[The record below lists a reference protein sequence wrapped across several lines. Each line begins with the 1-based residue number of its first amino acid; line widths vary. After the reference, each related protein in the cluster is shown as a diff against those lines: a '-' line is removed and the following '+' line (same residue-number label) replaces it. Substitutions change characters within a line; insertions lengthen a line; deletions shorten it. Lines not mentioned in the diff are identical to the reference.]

1 MWLLQDLLTRIHT
14 SMAINIQP
22 EIYSSY
28 FIFDKSVSFHYS
40 CYANCNPSHHNY
52 SSHYPENQDTNT
64 ATATPTEG
72 STREQ
77 PPIFLKR
84 ILIVDDD
91 PDITL
96 ALSTV
101 LEDNGYTVYVFNDPT
116 DALSNFNQCGMYD
129 LLIIDVVMPNIDGF
143 EFYEKVKKIDNKV
156 KACFITA
163 YDVHSEALREIYP
176 DFEIDCFMKK
186 PIENEDLLRKVM
198 NATVQD
204 SPN

>member
-1 MWLLQDLLTRIHT
+1 
-14 SMAINIQP
+14 MAINIQA
-22 EIYSSY
+22 EDYYSFS
-28 FIFDKSVSFHYS
+28 IFDKSLSLRYS
-40 CYANCNPSHHNY
+40 RYDNCDPSHHN
-52 SSHYPENQDTNT
+52 SSHSLENQGTNT
-64 ATATPTEG
+64 ATAIPTEG
-72 STREQ
+72 SIKEL
-77 PPIFLKR
+77 PPTSLKR

-116 DALSNFNQCGMYD
+116 DALSNFKQRGIYD
-129 LLIIDVVMPNIDGF
+129 LLIIDLVMPNMDGF

-186 PIENEDLLRKVM
+186 PIENEDLLRNVM
-198 NATVQD
+198 NATLQ
-204 SPN
+204 

>member
-1 MWLLQDLLTRIHT
+1 
-14 SMAINIQP
+14 
-22 EIYSSY
+22 
-28 FIFDKSVSFHYS
+28 K
-40 CYANCNPSHHNY
+40 
-52 SSHYPENQDTNT
+52 
-64 ATATPTEG
+64 
-72 STREQ
+72 Q
-77 PPIFLKR
+77 PPPAFPKR

-101 LEDNGYTVYVFNDPT
+101 LEDNGYTVCAFNDPA
-116 DALSNFNQCGMYD
+116 DALSKFTRSGAYD
-129 LLIIDVVMPNIDGF
+129 LLIIDIVMPNMDGF
-143 EFYEKVKKIDNKV
+143 EFYEKVKKIDNRV

-198 NATVQD
+198 NATLQE
-204 SPN
+204 SPS

>member
-1 MWLLQDLLTRIHT
+1 
-14 SMAINIQP
+14 MAINIQA
-22 EIYSSY
+22 EDYYSYS
-28 FIFDKSVSFHYS
+28 IFDKSLSPHYS
-40 CYANCNPSHHNY
+40 RYDNCDPSHHN
-52 SSHYPENQDTNT
+52 SSHSLENQGTNN
-64 ATATPTEG
+64 ATAIPTEG
-72 STREQ
+72 SIKEL
-77 PPIFLKR
+77 PPTSLKR

-96 ALSTV
+96 ALRTV

-116 DALSNFNQCGMYD
+116 DALSNFKQRGIYD
-129 LLIIDVVMPNIDGF
+129 LLIIDVVMPNMDGF

-198 NATVQD
+198 NATLQE

>member
-1 MWLLQDLLTRIHT
+1 
-14 SMAINIQP
+14 MAINIQAKNN
-22 EIYSSY
+22 YSYS
-28 FIFDKSVSFHYS
+28 IFDKSLSIHYS
-40 CYANCNPSHHNY
+40 RYDNCDPSHHN
-52 SSHYPENQDTNT
+52 SSHCLENQGTNT
-64 ATATPTEG
+64 ATAIPTEG
-72 STREQ
+72 SIKEL
-77 PPIFLKR
+77 PPTSLKR

-116 DALSNFNQCGMYD
+116 DALSNFKQCGIYD
-129 LLIIDVVMPNIDGF
+129 LLIIDVVMPNMDGF

-198 NATVQD
+198 NATLQE

>member
-1 MWLLQDLLTRIHT
+1 
-14 SMAINIQP
+14 MAINVQA
-22 EIYSSY
+22 ENYYSYS
-28 FIFDKSVSFHYS
+28 IFDKSVSFFYS
-40 CYANCNPSHHNY
+40 CYDNCDPSHHIC
-52 SSHYPENQDTNT
+52 SSHSLGNQGTNT
-64 ATATPTEG
+64 ATATSTEG
-72 STREQ
+72 SAKE
-77 PPIFLKR
+77 PPPTFLKR

-91 PDITL
+91 PDITI

-101 LEDNGYTVYVFNDPT
+101 LEDNGYTVYVFNDPI
-116 DALSNFNQCGMYD
+116 DALSNFKQCGIYD
-129 LLIIDVVMPNIDGF
+129 LLIIDVVMPNMNGF

-163 YDVHSEALREIYP
+163 YDVHSEALKEIYP

-198 NATVQD
+198 NATLQE

>member
-1 MWLLQDLLTRIHT
+1 
-14 SMAINIQP
+14 MAINIQA
-22 EIYSSY
+22 ENYYSYS
-28 FIFDKSVSFHYS
+28 IFDKSLSLHYS
-40 CYANCNPSHHNY
+40 RYDNCDPSHHN
-52 SSHYPENQDTNT
+52 SSHSLENQGTNT
-64 ATATPTEG
+64 ATAIPTEG
-72 STREQ
+72 SIKEL
-77 PPIFLKR
+77 PPTSLKR

-116 DALSNFNQCGMYD
+116 DALSNFKQRGIYD
-129 LLIIDVVMPNIDGF
+129 LLIIDVVMPNMDGF

-186 PIENEDLLRKVM
+186 PIENQDLLRKVM
-198 NATVQD
+198 NATLQE

>member
-1 MWLLQDLLTRIHT
+1 
-14 SMAINIQP
+14 MAINIQA
-22 EIYSSY
+22 ENYCSYS
-28 FIFDKSVSFHYS
+28 IFDNSVSFHYS
-40 CYANCNPSHHNY
+40 WYDNCDPGHHNS
-52 SSHYPENQDTNT
+52 SSHSLENQGKNT
-64 ATATPTEG
+64 ASATSTEG
-72 STREQ
+72 SIKE
-77 PPIFLKR
+77 PPPTFLKR

-116 DALSNFNQCGMYD
+116 DALSNFKQYGIYD
-129 LLIIDVVMPNIDGF
+129 LLIIDVVMPNMDGF
-143 EFYEKVKKIDNKV
+143 EFYEKIKKIDNKV

-198 NATVQD
+198 NATLQE

>member
-1 MWLLQDLLTRIHT
+1 
-14 SMAINIQP
+14 MAINIQA
-22 EIYSSY
+22 ENYYCYS
-28 FIFDKSVSFHYS
+28 IFDIRFSFYYS
-40 CYANCNPSHHNY
+40 CYDNYDPNHHI
-52 SSHYPENQDTNT
+52 SSPHFPEDQGAST
-64 ATATPTEG
+64 ATATSIG
-72 STREQ
+72 LSTKQ
-77 PPIFLKR
+77 PPPAFLKR

-116 DALSNFNQCGMYD
+116 DALSNFTQCGTYD
-129 LLIIDVVMPNIDGF
+129 LLIIDIVMPNMDGF
-143 EFYEKVKKIDNKV
+143 EFYEKVKKIDSKV

-186 PIENEDLLRKVM
+186 PIENQDLLRKVM
-198 NATVQD
+198 NATLQE

>member
-1 MWLLQDLLTRIHT
+1 
-14 SMAINIQP
+14 MAINIQAKNN
-22 EIYSSY
+22 YSYS
-28 FIFDKSVSFHYS
+28 IFDKSLSIHYS
-40 CYANCNPSHHNY
+40 RYDNCDPSHHN
-52 SSHYPENQDTNT
+52 SAHYLENQGTNT
-64 ATATPTEG
+64 ATAIPTEG
-72 STREQ
+72 SIKE
-77 PPIFLKR
+77 PPPTFLKR

-116 DALSNFNQCGMYD
+116 DALSNFEQLGIYD
-129 LLIIDVVMPNIDGF
+129 LLIIDVVMPNMDGF
-143 EFYEKVKKIDNKV
+143 EFYEKVKKIDNRV

-198 NATVQD
+198 NATLQE
-204 SPN
+204 SPS

>member
-1 MWLLQDLLTRIHT
+1 
-14 SMAINIQP
+14 MAINIQAKNN
-22 EIYSSY
+22 YSYS
-28 FIFDKSVSFHYS
+28 IFDKSLSIHYS
-40 CYANCNPSHHNY
+40 LYDNYDPSHHN
-52 SSHYPENQDTNT
+52 SAHYLENQGTNT
-64 ATATPTEG
+64 ATAIPTEG
-72 STREQ
+72 SIKEL
-77 PPIFLKR
+77 PPTSLKR

-116 DALSNFNQCGMYD
+116 DALSNFKQRGIYD
-129 LLIIDVVMPNIDGF
+129 LLIIDVVMPNMDGF
-143 EFYEKVKKIDNKV
+143 EFYEKVKKIDNSV

-198 NATVQD
+198 NATLQE
-204 SPN
+204 SPS

>member
-1 MWLLQDLLTRIHT
+1 
-14 SMAINIQP
+14 MAINIHA
-22 EIYSSY
+22 ENYYSYS
-28 FIFDKSVSFHYS
+28 IFDKSLSFHYS
-40 CYANCNPSHHNY
+40 RYDNCDPSHHN
-52 SSHYPENQDTNT
+52 SSHSLENQGANT
-64 ATATPTEG
+64 ATAIPTEG
-72 STREQ
+72 SIKEL
-77 PPIFLKR
+77 PPTFLKR

-91 PDITL
+91 KDITL

-116 DALSNFNQCGMYD
+116 DALSNFKQCGIYD
-129 LLIIDVVMPNIDGF
+129 LLIIDVVMPNMDGF

-186 PIENEDLLRKVM
+186 PIENEDLLSKVM
-198 NATVQD
+198 NATLQQ